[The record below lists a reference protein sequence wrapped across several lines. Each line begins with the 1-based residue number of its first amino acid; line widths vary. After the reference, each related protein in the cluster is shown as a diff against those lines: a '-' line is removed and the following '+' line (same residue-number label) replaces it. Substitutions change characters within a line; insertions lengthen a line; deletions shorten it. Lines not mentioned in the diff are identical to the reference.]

1 MKAPPNAYETSGQKI
16 QDFLIGFLGWFIGN
30 AALWCF
36 QSTLLPLMFLP
47 LSLLPRSGDQSQVT
61 AIFGMGLSF
70 LCGILILAA
79 NIGVPIFFL
88 IRRRW
93 IGIGMLGAIA
103 ASLLLILLLTAAC
116 FVLYQG
122 QAAPNP
128 AMTETLAAWLS
139 QPPAAP
145 GAI

>member
-1 MKAPPNAYETSGQKI
+1 MKAPPKAYATRAEKT
-16 QDFLIGFLGWFIGN
+16 QDFGIGFLGWFVGN

-47 LSLLPRSGDQSQVT
+47 ISLLSRSGDQNEVA
-61 AIFGMGLSF
+61 AIFGIGLSL
-70 LCGILILAA
+70 LCGILVLAA

-93 IGIGMLGAIA
+93 IGLGMLGAIA
-103 ASLLLILLLTAAC
+103 VSLLLILLLTAAC

-122 QAAPNP
+122 QAAPR
-128 AMTETLAAWLS
+128 
-139 QPPAAP
+139 PP
-145 GAI
+145 